1 MTEMHHDEQINETSM
16 NEDSN
21 QTSLQPHIPGIIADE
36 PIIIE
41 EEHYS
46 VGRVRFG
53 LLLTMIGFLLFIL
66 GTRPDFFG
74 LDRSPVIGFV
84 QIATFTVGLAII
96 CVGGYTSLAGLW
108 GKRTLSL
115 LADIGS
121 RLVATGFVIGVF
133 SGMADVFG
141 FGSHLLPDTVPYFG
155 QWQALGVQFSELM
168 IALGF
173 LLMIPFH
180 RFIHEKK

>member
-1 MTEMHHDEQINETSM
+1 MTEMQQDAQSNEPSST
-16 NEDSN
+16 EDS
-21 QTSLQPHIPGIIADE
+21 TSKIEEIAPPPQE
-36 PIIIE
+36 LE
-41 EEHYS
+41 SQEEHYS
-46 VGRVRFG
+46 VGRVQFG
-53 LLLTMIGFLLFIL
+53 LFLTVIGFLLFIL

-84 QIATFTVGLAII
+84 QIAVFTIGLAIVCI
-96 CVGGYTSLAGLW
+96 GGYTSLAGLW
-108 GKRTLSL
+108 GKRELSL

-121 RLVATGFVIGVF
+121 RLVATGFVVAVF

-155 QWQALGVQFSELM
+155 QWQALGVQSGELM

-180 RFIHEKK
+180 RFVQDQHPLEK